1 MTKVNPANASC
12 IHKSVNSM
20 ILCTLKDWENPKP
33 GIEILWLNRIRLT
46 SLHKVLS
53 LTPMLSVRVSEV
65 LGTFIVKLTSLGFKQ
80 WLIRDQKWFQLK
92 LLKKTNK
99 KNSEKDKD
107 TSTHI
112 TDGSRICSMSR
123 GRRVAVCIKSLM
135 CACPMTQ
142 QMDF

>member
-1 MTKVNPANASC
+1 M
-12 IHKSVNSM
+12 
-20 ILCTLKDWENPKP
+20 
-33 GIEILWLNRIRLT
+33 RLT
-46 SLHKVLS
+46 ALHKVLS
-53 LTPMLSVRVSEV
+53 LTPTLSVRVSEV

-80 WLIRDQKWFQLK
+80 WLIRDEKLFQLK
-92 LLKKTNK
+92 VLKKTNK

-123 GRRVAVCIKSLM
+123 GWVAVCIKSLM